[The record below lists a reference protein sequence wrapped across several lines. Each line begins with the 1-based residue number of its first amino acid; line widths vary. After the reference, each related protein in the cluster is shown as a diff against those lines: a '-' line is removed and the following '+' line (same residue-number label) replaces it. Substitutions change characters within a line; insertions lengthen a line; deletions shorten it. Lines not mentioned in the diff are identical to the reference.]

1 IRILV
6 CRDVDVETVAAK
18 NDIGR
23 SETDSLV
30 AVDEAVV
37 VPEGIHQRGCLFFNG
52 VVIAGLRA
60 ADGGLHQACV
70 TNSVEAAQAAEHIDQ
85 LVLHLV
91 DFRDRQVDAL
101 RHFRGETFQQLTVAS
116 YRLLKRVHHF
126 WADQVLGRNHVVQVE
141 LERALK
147 CEGPEQFPHPSD
159 VQTQLL
165 TSVCYAVLGSGTFGG
180 VYDSDLLRQLWRTR
194 LDQNSIQPQTRTQ
207 AEKRTGGFV
216 GAHQL
221 DRALSGCVPVWKLDI
236 SANRFPAHGHRN
248 SGFNFKQ
255 PHCDLQATLDRDRNS
270 RLCGRT
276 AVPARPRRLLAPGL
290 ACYFREWR
298 NALAVAYARENRR
311 AAERNGFVRESIVP
325 PDDLCLVL
333 RAASSGGGRFSCSSR
348 RDDVLGPRR
357 CRCRCRR
364 GRTAAAVYSSS
375 RAGVGSATASTS
387 GSAGASSPASSSSS
401 GSPKSPQSRM
411 WHRLPLPDN

>member
-1 IRILV
+1 MRILV
-6 CRDVDVETVAAK
+6 CRDVDVETVASK

-60 ADGGLHQACV
+60 VDGRPP
-70 TNSVEAAQAAEHIDQ
+70 NISINW
-85 LVLHLV
+85 VLHLV

-101 RHFRGETFQQLTVAS
+101 RHLRGETLQQLTVSS

-141 LERALK
+141 LARALK
-147 CEGPEQFPHPSD
+147 CEGPEQLPHPSD

-221 DRALSGCVPVWKLDI
+221 DQALSGCVPVWKLDI

-255 PHCDLQATLDRDRNS
+255 PNCDLQATLDRDRNN

-298 NALAVAYARENRR
+298 NALAVAYARENGR

-348 RDDVLGPRR
+348 RDD
-357 CRCRCRR
+357 
-364 GRTAAAVYSSS
+364 
-375 RAGVGSATASTS
+375 
-387 GSAGASSPASSSSS
+387 
-401 GSPKSPQSRM
+401 
-411 WHRLPLPDN
+411 